1 MVVKNKI
8 EISGENI
15 PFNLTGITAIFPDF
29 RGEIYIHCERISWAC

>member
-8 EISGENI
+8 EVAGENI

-29 RGEIYIHCERISWAC
+29 WG